1 MLSWPDKQILSVV
14 IVRYDRS
21 VTFDTVDRNVS
32 ASFRAVGL
40 VSLLR
45 SAGRR
50 FVVLSALKY
59 ATAAALRVTRIAV

>member
-14 IVRYDRS
+14 TVRYDRS
-21 VTFDTVDRNVS
+21 VTFDTVHRNAS
-32 ASFRAVGL
+32 ASFGAVGL
-40 VSLLR
+40 ASPLR

-59 ATAAALRVTRIAV
+59 ATAAALRVTKIAV